1 MLSFGSNPRCKDSHL
16 PEHHISR
23 PANVH
28 STLNP
33 TPPVKPTLESAM
45 SAASVLTPPTASPT
59 SPPSPLLCSV
69 SAAAS
74 IPTPI
79 SYCNG
84 LICKI
89 PGLVVF
95 RARLDA
101 FVNDHEGPVP
111 AQIVW
116 VNQQM
121 ITLTKIYPRWED
133 EVLVNQY
140 ASACSLDDQL
150 PGRIP
155 RQLGS
160 RDGILTRSGAADP
173 PRLTLWL
180 RILSTQSI
188 TGLTRGRIFVMGGQ
202 AKIAA

>member
-1 MLSFGSNPRCKDSHL
+1 MIPTPQAAMLSFGSNPRCKDSHL
-16 PEHHISR
+16 PDHHISR
-23 PANVH
+23 PANVYT
-28 STLNP
+28 TLNP
-33 TPPVKPTLESAM
+33 TPPVKPALESAM
-45 SAASVLTPPTASPT
+45 SAASVLTPP
-59 SPPSPLLCSV
+59 PSPLLCSG

-111 AQIVW
+111 TQIVW

-121 ITLTKIYPRWED
+121 VTLTKNNPKWED
-133 EVLVNQY
+133 EVLANQY
-140 ASACSLDDQL
+140 ARACSLDDQL

-155 RQLGS
+155 
-160 RDGILTRSGAADP
+160 
-173 PRLTLWL
+173 
-180 RILSTQSI
+180 
-188 TGLTRGRIFVMGGQ
+188 
-202 AKIAA
+202 